1 MRIGII
7 KGMHQPNSTW
17 SALALARLQAEGL
30 RNGGARRSVIEHLGS
45 QPCCRSA
52 QEIFDAIR
60 EHGGRV
66 GIASVYRAL
75 DQLVE
80 LGLVQR
86 VELGDGIARFE
97 PSHLDGDHHHHLVC
111 DACGKV
117 EPFSDSGLEQA
128 LQQAAMRLD
137 YGMRAH
143 EVVLHGHCGE
153 CRPTPAEARAGA

>member
-1 MRIGII
+1 VRIGII
-7 KGMHQPNSTW
+7 YGVHAHEVTW
-17 SALALARLQAEGL
+17 SAHALDNLQAQGL
-30 RNGGARRSVIEHLGS
+30 RNGGARRSVVEHLGE

-52 QEIFDAIR
+52 QEIFDGIR
-60 EHGGRV
+60 AGGGRV

-97 PSHLDGDHHHHLVC
+97 PSHRDGDHHHHLVC
-111 DACGKV
+111 DECGKV
-117 EPFSDSGLEQA
+117 EPFSDPGLEQA
-128 LQQAAMRLD
+128 LERAAQRLE

-143 EVVLHGHCGE
+143 EVVLHGRCDD
-153 CRPTPAEARAGA
+153 CRPAA